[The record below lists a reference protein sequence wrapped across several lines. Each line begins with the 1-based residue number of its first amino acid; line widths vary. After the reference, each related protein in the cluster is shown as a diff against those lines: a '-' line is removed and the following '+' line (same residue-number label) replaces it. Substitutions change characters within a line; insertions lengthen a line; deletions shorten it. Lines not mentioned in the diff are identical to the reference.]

1 MHRLVLADKKQVKV
15 SAEEKGAEEK
25 QGTDQK
31 GAEDSTWYRLGSD
44 IESEDDG
51 IDDGVFD

>member
-1 MHRLVLADKKQVKV
+1 MKV

-31 GAEDSTWYRLGSD
+31 GAEDSNWYRLGSD